1 MNNCNSGWKIS
12 IEGNIG
18 SGKSTVISR
27 LCSETRIPIFLEP
40 VDEWKDWLT
49 MFYEDPA
56 RWGMSFNINVLL
68 TFNKWKN
75 NNFTSIY
82 ERSPISNRFVFSQLQ
97 YDQGRMK
104 KIEMKMFENLYNE
117 LAWTPDVIIY
127 IKTDPEVSMQ
137 RMQQRARTCEN
148 SVPFEYIKAVND
160 KYEEIL
166 NPPDYNTYYTYL
178 DSKYMTKRSEKCRII
193 HVDGNQS
200 AEDVYQDVL
209 SWVQAYKDN

>member
-1 MNNCNSGWKIS
+1 MSYKIA

-18 SGKSTVISR
+18 CGKTTLMSR
-27 LCSETRIPIFLEP
+27 LCQETRLPIFLEP

-49 MFYEDPA
+49 LFYSDPS

-97 YDQGRMK
+97 HDNNNMK
-104 KIEMKMFENLYNE
+104 DVELKMFERVYDK

-127 IKTDPEVSMQ
+127 IRTDPEVSMT
-137 RMQQRARTCEN
+137 RMQERARQCEDA
-148 SVPFEYIKAVND
+148 VPLEYITSVHN

-166 NPPDYNTYYTYL
+166 NNKPYDEHNCYL
-178 DSKYMTKRSEKCRII
+178 DAKFTTSDKEKCRII
-193 HVDGNQS
+193 QVDGNKS
-200 AEDVYQDVL
+200 ADEVYQDVKQ
-209 SWVQAYKDN
+209 WVEAYMDN

>member
-1 MNNCNSGWKIS
+1 MSYKIV

-18 SGKSTVISR
+18 SGKTTLMSR
-27 LCSETRIPIFLEP
+27 LCQETRLPIFLEP

-49 MFYEDPA
+49 LFYSDPS
-56 RWGMSFNINVLL
+56 RWGMSFNMNVLL

-75 NNFTSIY
+75 NDFTSIY

-97 YDQGRMK
+97 YDNKNMK
-104 KIEMKMFENLYNE
+104 DLELKMFERVYDK

-137 RMQQRARTCEN
+137 RMQQRARQCEDA
-148 SVPFEYIKAVND
+148 VPLEYIKSVHN

-166 NPPDYNTYYTYL
+166 NNKPYDRYDCYL
-178 DSKYMTKRSEKCRII
+178 DDKYITSDKKKCRII
-193 HVDGNQS
+193 HVDGNKS
-200 AEDVYQDVL
+200 ADEVFLDVKA
-209 SWVQAYKDN
+209 WVEAYMD

>member
-1 MNNCNSGWKIS
+1 MSYKIA

-18 SGKSTVISR
+18 SGKTTLMSR
-27 LCSETRIPIFLEP
+27 LCQETRLPIFLEP

-49 MFYEDPA
+49 LFYSDHS

-75 NNFTSIY
+75 NGFTSIY

-97 YDQGRMK
+97 YDNNRMK
-104 KIEMKMFENLYNE
+104 DIELKMFERVYDK

-127 IKTDPEVSMQ
+127 IKTDPEVSMA
-137 RMQQRARTCEN
+137 RMQARARKCEDA
-148 SVPFEYIKAVND
+148 VPLEYIKSVHN

-166 NPPDYNTYYTYL
+166 NNKSYNSNEYFNYL
-178 DSKYMTKRSEKCRII
+178 DDKYITSDKKKCRII
-193 HVDGNQS
+193 HVDGNKS
-200 AEDVYQDVL
+200 ADEVFTDVKA
-209 SWVQAYKDN
+209 WVESYMEN